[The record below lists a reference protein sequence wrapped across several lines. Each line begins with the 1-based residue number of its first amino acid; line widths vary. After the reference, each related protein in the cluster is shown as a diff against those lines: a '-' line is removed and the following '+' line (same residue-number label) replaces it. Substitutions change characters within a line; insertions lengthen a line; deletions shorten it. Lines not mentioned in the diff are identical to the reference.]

1 MIISNGMMRNLPD
14 VDKTEL
20 KVKDEENIQAQTCE
34 NKVDVHKDSND
45 GLNTSQLL
53 ASLMNYW
60 SAPMISN
67 DDYKVLQ
74 ECYYELDKK
83 VAVLAAMVSHIKQ

>member
-60 SAPMISN
+60 SAPMISMMTTKN
-67 DDYKVLQ
+67 CTNVITNLT
-74 ECYYELDKK
+74 KK
-83 VAVLAAMVSHIKQ
+83 SLFLKQW